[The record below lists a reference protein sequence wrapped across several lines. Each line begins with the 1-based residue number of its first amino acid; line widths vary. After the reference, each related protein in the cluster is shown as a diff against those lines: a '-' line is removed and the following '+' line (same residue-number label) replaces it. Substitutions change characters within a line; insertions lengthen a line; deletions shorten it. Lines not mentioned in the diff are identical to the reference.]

1 MPLDST
7 IEKSKARKIEL
18 SISSE
23 RSKIFHSVK
32 GRSQKWVSRFGP
44 LWTFL
49 HMLLKLMVDSLV
61 LKSEEPAEIER

>member
-1 MPLDST
+1 MAGFYSQT
-7 IEKSKARKIEL
+7 TEN
-18 SISSE
+18 
-23 RSKIFHSVK
+23 